1 MTENRVETGATTLA
15 ELLLWLQFQPHD
27 VLQQKIHLRDNE
39 GDWPWNGIIRF
50 EGIDAIFTDEMTE
63 EQSKALEAKRTAEET
78 KRAADA
84 YRRQTENL
92 TEEERRLLP

>member
-1 MTENRVETGATTLA
+1 MLTSGLSTRRSFPTEVTR
-15 ELLLWLQFQPHD
+15 HD
-27 VLQQKIHLRDNE
+27 GEQSRDRHNE